1 MEEEIDGT
9 ATAALELNKRGR
21 EMDGASPA
29 PQPMGRHATAATTGG
44 HSSPAALSKASGHV
58 A

>member
-1 MEEEIDGT
+1 MDGT